1 MDHCHKF
8 GRVGYVK
15 QLNTFYGWLS
25 QTWTDWIRTAI
36 KILCM
41 DRFHKLGRNR
51 YLEQLKHF
59 HGPCNKLGGNGYIK
73 QLKYF

>member
-25 QTWTDWIRTAI
+25 QTWTDWIPRAI
-36 KILCM
+36 KTLFM
-41 DRFHKLGRNR
+41 DLVTN
-51 YLEQLKHF
+51 LE
-59 HGPCNKLGGNGYIK
+59 GMDT
-73 QLKYF
+73 